1 MRSPISTLFIT
12 IMIVFPFFLS
22 SCTKEESEE
31 TTSPKEQSEQSTSQE
46 PSVEDVRYYVKYD
59 IAASYAN
66 RVNYSYDISYT
77 KDNGVGSI
85 SQSNVFGSGF
95 SWDGTY
101 GPFKKNDKIKLSC
114 SASIAMDITASI
126 SVSRNQE
133 PFAIKAEFRKSSKE
147 CLLEY
152 TIDF

>member
-1 MRSPISTLFIT
+1 MREPLRDKERLAHMLAAAERVIRYTSGKTFDDLKADDMPSLRTLR
-12 IMIVFPFFLS
+12 LS
-22 SCTKEESEE
+22 
-31 TTSPKEQSEQSTSQE
+31 
-46 PSVEDVRYYVKYD
+46 
-59 IAASYAN
+59 ASYAN